1 MAALGESG
9 FIKYLKTQP
18 VAGLYLLYGADAYLV
33 EHYAAKLLKKALP
46 DALRDFNFHQ
56 FGASSPPSL
65 QTLYDSVEALPVM
78 AGRQCVLV
86 RDYPVAGLSSGD
98 FDQLLALLSDL
109 PETTTVLL
117 LFTSADFGNP
127 KAAKHKKLIELAS
140 KTGVCVNF
148 AKKTR
153 TDLLRFIADRAKKQ
167 GVSIEPAQCSHLADR
182 CGDDLGVLA
191 NEVDKLCAYKQQGAI
206 THADIDLL
214 ATEHIEASVFD
225 LSKRIISGDY
235 AGAYSKLDELF
246 YMREEPTAI
255 LAVLSMSFIDLYRAK
270 TAQIARIPAEET
282 VKAFDYRGKSFRL
295 DKARRDA
302 PRFSVALLRDYLD
315 ILLDTD
321 VKLKSARTD
330 ARVLL
335 ETAIARML
343 VRRAKEEGRH

>member
-1 MAALGESG
+1 M
-9 FIKYLKTQP
+9 
-18 VAGLYLLYGADAYLV
+18 LLV
-33 EHYAAKLLKKALP
+33 
-46 DALRDFNFHQ
+46 
-56 FGASSPPSL
+56 
-65 QTLYDSVEALPVM
+65 
-78 AGRQCVLV
+78 
-86 RDYPVAGLSSGD
+86 
-98 FDQLLALLSDL
+98 
-109 PETTTVLL
+109 
-117 LFTSADFGNP
+117 FTSADFGNP

-140 KTGVCVNF
+140 KTGVCVNL

-167 GVSIEPAQCSHLADR
+167 GVTIESAQCSHLADR

-206 THADIDLL
+206 TRADIDLL
-214 ATEHIEASVFD
+214 ATEHIEASIFD

-235 AGAYSKLDELF
+235 AGAYTKLDELF
-246 YMREEPTAI
+246 YMREEPTVI
-255 LAVLSMSFIDLYRAK
+255 LAVLSMSFIDLYRA
-270 TAQIARIPAEET
+270 
-282 VKAFDYRGKSFRL
+282 FRL